1 MLLITCPH
9 CGPRDESEF
18 SYGGARRIWPD
29 HDANL
34 DQTETA
40 MQDWHQT
47 LYLSSTPSNP
57 SGPLTEIWYHGGGVN
72 AGWKSSGIRKIIAY
86 QTVRKATHH
95 EPCA

>member
-9 CGPRDESEF
+9 CGPRDENEF

-47 LYLSSTPSNP
+47 LYLSPNPPNPSNP
-57 SGPLTEIWYHGGGVN
+57 SGPLTEIWYHGGGCECWVEI
-72 AGWKSSGIRKIIAY
+72 IRNTKDHSISNRQKGRAS
-86 QTVRKATHH
+86 
-95 EPCA
+95 